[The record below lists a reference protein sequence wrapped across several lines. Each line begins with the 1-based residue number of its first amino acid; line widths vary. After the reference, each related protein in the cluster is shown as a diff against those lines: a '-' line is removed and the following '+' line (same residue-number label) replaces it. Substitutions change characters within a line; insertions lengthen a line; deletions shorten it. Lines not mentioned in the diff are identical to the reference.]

1 MTNFE
6 KITIIANQL
15 ANNGKKPTVAQVKG
29 KLVDPVPLP
38 QIISTLKSWKH
49 EPENC
54 TFPTYRISEDD
65 NDKAVIEGKI
75 VLTQE
80 QLEQS
85 IKQAIDKAIAPLKAE
100 LAEINA
106 LLRSIKTASK

>member
-1 MTNFE
+1 M
-6 KITIIANQL
+6 
-15 ANNGKKPTVAQVKG
+15 
-29 KLVDPVPLP
+29 VDPVPLP

-49 EPENC
+49 KPDNC
-54 TFPTYRISEDD
+54 TFPTYKVAEGD
-65 NDKAVIEGKI
+65 NNKTVTKGK
-75 VLTQE
+75 VELTQE

-85 IKQAIDKAIAPLKAE
+85 IKQAVDKAIAPLKAE